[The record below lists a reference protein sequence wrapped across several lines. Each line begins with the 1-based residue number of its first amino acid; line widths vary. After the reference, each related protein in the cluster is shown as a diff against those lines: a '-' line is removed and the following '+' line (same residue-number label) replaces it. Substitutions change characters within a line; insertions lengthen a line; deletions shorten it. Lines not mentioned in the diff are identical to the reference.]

1 MIKKTK
7 TFPLIERIFPFIAR
21 RRYKS
26 FVKEVTSCKSL
37 VSINAQDCGSLFGD
51 SKCIFSCEYSLPAD
65 TPDRMRLLVNEA
77 KRDIQKTS
85 KGKCKSLLFYIAS
98 PKSNTLMMDEMNEV
112 HDWLADSKDTLIQ
125 WGYGEF
131 DDDRIRLIVIWK

>member
-7 TFPLIERIFPFIAR
+7 TFPFLEHIFPFIAR

-26 FVKEVTSCKSL
+26 FVKRVTFCKSL
-37 VSINAQDCGSLFGD
+37 VSIDVQDCESLFGD
-51 SKCIFSCEYSLPAD
+51 SRHVFSCKYSLPAD
-65 TPDRMRLLVNEA
+65 TPDRMQLLVNEA

-112 HDWLADSKDTLIQ
+112 HDWLGDNEDTMIQ

-131 DDDRIRLIVIWK
+131 DGDRIRLIVIWS

>member
-7 TFPLIERIFPFIAR
+7 TFPLLERIFSFISR

-37 VSINAQDCGSLFGD
+37 VSIDAQDCESLFGD
-51 SKCIFSCEYSLPAD
+51 SRHIFSCEYSLPAD
-65 TPDRMRLLVNEA
+65 TPDRIQLLVNEA
-77 KRDIQKTS
+77 KNDIQKTS

-98 PKSNTLMMDEMNEV
+98 SKNHTLMMDEMNEV
-112 HDWLADSKDTLIQ
+112 HDWLADSKDIMIQ

-131 DDDRIRLIVIWK
+131 DEDRIRMIVIWS

>member
-7 TFPLIERIFPFIAR
+7 TFPFLERIFPCIAR

-37 VSINAQDCGSLFGD
+37 VSIDVQDCESLFDD
-51 SKCIFSCEYSLPAD
+51 SKHIYSCEYSLPAD
-65 TPDRMRLLVNEA
+65 TPDRMQLLVNEA
-77 KRDIQKTS
+77 KRDILKTS
-85 KGKCKSLLFYIAS
+85 EGECKSLLFYIAS

-112 HDWLADSKDTLIQ
+112 HDWLADSKDTMIQ

-131 DDDRIRLIVIWK
+131 DGDRIRMIVIWS